1 MIRASFRTKK
11 VEGLVERES
20 RREVNVSACECALLF
35 LLASAREAI
44 RADFRTIKMPR
55 RRKRPERATRTKE
68 ASAIVG
74 TRADFN
80 TFNR

>member
-1 MIRASFRTKK
+1 M
-11 VEGLVERES
+11 
-20 RREVNVSACECALLF
+20 
-35 LLASAREAI
+35 REAI